1 MYWRQKRH
9 PTPSHIII
17 GEADWKTSNY
27 VSTTKYNFFPN
38 LNPYGTNTTIAP
50 LVFIILAAAAK
61 EIFEDL
67 RRLIADRRVNRQLV
81 LICKEDEKRKSWKWK
96 SIHWA
101 QLKVGQVVK
110 IMKNEAIPADI
121 VLLSSSEPAGM
132 AYIETS
138 NLDGETNLKI
148 RQALPITAWIIDD
161 NSAMALCSSSSIVE
175 CDPPSSA
182 LYKFH
187 GVIKINNL
195 FKILKK
201 GNDDE
206 NPKMDY
212 SLGTN
217 QLLLRGCKLQNT
229 DWVYGVTVYVG
240 RYTKLVLNTTD
251 TRTKISL
258 VERITNCMMMIQ
270 FGFLV
275 FMSLFNACMG
285 CSVVSKVHYYMPYFH
300 GNFRRLHIF
309 PTLIGLIILYSG
321 LIPISLNITLE
332 MIQLFQAYFIQQD
345 LNLYDEN
352 SDTKAEVRSSN
363 LNSQLGQVRYIISD
377 KTGTLTQNKMRFKMC
392 TVGGIKYGS
401 MVTEKFSDQR
411 ILEDLTN
418 NANNAEAIRE
428 FLTLLAICHMVV
440 PEKEMIS
447 PKLKEV
453 IYHSASPDEK
463 ALVKG
468 AKDLNFIFHTRTPQC
483 VCIEAMGKQEK
494 YDILHVLEF
503 TSNRKRM
510 GVIVRC
516 PDKKLKLYIKG
527 ADDVIFPRLTPNSD
541 KLLISRTMEH
551 LVYFAD
557 LGLRTLCMAMCVL
570 NDDEYEEWEPG
581 YHRASI
587 SFKERE
593 KLIEEEA
600 EKIEKNLELLGASAI
615 EDELQEGVRTTIQ
628 HMIEGGIAVW
638 ILTGDKLETGQSIG
652 YSCGLL
658 DPCTPILILNERD
671 AEATTDKIIMYIDNF
686 INKNFKISLVVSGE
700 SLGHVLKK
708 QYEKQFLHL
717 TSLTSTVICCRCS
730 PVQKAAV
737 VNLLKNWS
745 GGTVLA
751 IGDGANDVAMIQAAD
766 IGVGISGEEGL
777 QASLAADYSI
787 AQFRFL
793 ERLIFIHGAINYHR
807 ITKTILYFF
816 YKNIVQT
823 LTMFFYEFYT
833 LFSDSALMDSWSLVL
848 FNIFFTSWPPLAIG
862 IWDRL
867 LPFEVM
873 IDYPALYHLSQ
884 NSEGFSLKTYF
895 IWVFTGMI
903 HAIVIFLIAYQIFKN
918 DVIWYNGRVGN
929 YYVMGTI
936 VNIAIVII
944 VNLKAIIETDSITIM
959 SWIALLGSM
968 IMLFIFFFSY
978 SLTSPA
984 SPIIKVEPAMADTI
998 LHVLSSPITFAY
1010 IIFVVLVALSFD
1022 LVVKIFQRS
1031 MSRTIRDEVVSQEFD
1046 VKQFTDLYY
1055 PLVKVKEI
1063 VAKASES
1070 ALSLVNIQTKQRG
1083 YSFAQDEG
1091 PAVPQSDV
1099 VRLYDS
1105 RVPRISIYVSRIDIP
1120 GSICNR
1126 YCDKGK

>member
-1 MYWRQKRH
+1 M
-9 PTPSHIII
+9 
-17 GEADWKTSNY
+17 
-27 VSTTKYNFFPN
+27 FF
-38 LNPYGTNTTIAP
+38 LMICI
-50 LVFIILAAAAK
+50 VQ
-61 EIFEDL
+61 

-201 GNDDE
+201 E
-206 NPKMDY
+206 MMTKILKWIIP
-212 SLGTN
+212 S
-217 QLLLRGCKLQNT
+217 NT

-285 CSVVSKVHYYMPYFH
+285 CSVVSK
-300 GNFRRLHIF
+300 
-309 PTLIGLIILYSG
+309 
-321 LIPISLNITLE
+321 
-332 MIQLFQAYFIQQD
+332 D

-363 LNSQLGQVRYIISD
+363 LNSQLGQVRFAKIIANVDNDDSDSNDLLMIIMVRYIISD

-510 GVIVRC
+510 GVI
-516 PDKKLKLYIKG
+516 
-527 ADDVIFPRLTPNSD
+527 DDVIFLRLTPNSD

-615 EDELQEGVRTTIQ
+615 EDELQEVR
-628 HMIEGGIAVW
+628 E
-638 ILTGDKLETGQSIG
+638 KL
-652 YSCGLL
+652 
-658 DPCTPILILNERD
+658 
-671 AEATTDKIIMYIDNF
+671 
-686 INKNFKISLVVSGE
+686 
-700 SLGHVLKK
+700 
-708 QYEKQFLHL
+708 
-717 TSLTSTVICCRCS
+717 
-730 PVQKAAV
+730 
-737 VNLLKNWS
+737 
-745 GGTVLA
+745 
-751 IGDGANDVAMIQAAD
+751 
-766 IGVGISGEEGL
+766 
-777 QASLAADYSI
+777 
-787 AQFRFL
+787 
-793 ERLIFIHGAINYHR
+793 
-807 ITKTILYFF
+807 
-816 YKNIVQT
+816 
-823 LTMFFYEFYT
+823 
-833 LFSDSALMDSWSLVL
+833 
-848 FNIFFTSWPPLAIG
+848 
-862 IWDRL
+862 
-867 LPFEVM
+867 
-873 IDYPALYHLSQ
+873 
-884 NSEGFSLKTYF
+884 
-895 IWVFTGMI
+895 
-903 HAIVIFLIAYQIFKN
+903 
-918 DVIWYNGRVGN
+918 
-929 YYVMGTI
+929 
-936 VNIAIVII
+936 
-944 VNLKAIIETDSITIM
+944 
-959 SWIALLGSM
+959 
-968 IMLFIFFFSY
+968 
-978 SLTSPA
+978 
-984 SPIIKVEPAMADTI
+984 
-998 LHVLSSPITFAY
+998 
-1010 IIFVVLVALSFD
+1010 
-1022 LVVKIFQRS
+1022 
-1031 MSRTIRDEVVSQEFD
+1031 
-1046 VKQFTDLYY
+1046 
-1055 PLVKVKEI
+1055 
-1063 VAKASES
+1063 
-1070 ALSLVNIQTKQRG
+1070 
-1083 YSFAQDEG
+1083 
-1091 PAVPQSDV
+1091 
-1099 VRLYDS
+1099 
-1105 RVPRISIYVSRIDIP
+1105 
-1120 GSICNR
+1120 
-1126 YCDKGK
+1126 